1 MAIKTYSKGK
11 ATQLSTNFKSTEFDC
26 HGSGCCSTTQV
37 DEKLV
42 EYLQNIRNHFGK
54 PVNIS
59 SGYRCPTHNKNIG
72 GATGS
77 KHSKGQAADIYINGV
92 APAEIAKYAE
102 SIGILGI
109 GLYETSADG
118 YFVHV
123 DTRTTKSFWYGQKE
137 AYRSTFG
144 GTAIQKPSTLKVDT
158 SAIDAKKMW
167 NYFKSKGL
175 NDYGVA
181 GLMGNLYCES
191 ALRPCNLQQTYEKS
205 LGHTDE
211 SYTIAVDNGSYT
223 NFVND
228 KAGYGLAQWTYW
240 SLKEEMLN
248 YHKSKGKS
256 IGDGDT
262 QMEFLCHQ
270 LSKSYK
276 SVWTTLQ
283 TAKTVLEASNAV
295 LLKFERPADQSEAA
309 QKRRADAGQK
319 YYDLYASKEEVKVEV
334 PKEGG
339 NGKMKYNE
347 NNKPLVCMMTQSTCY
362 KGTST
367 MTPKGV
373 LWHST
378 GANNPTLKR
387 YVQPDDNAPNKDE
400 LIKIIGK
407 NQYGNDWNHI
417 NRQAG
422 LNCWIGKLADGTVAT
437 VQTMPWNYK
446 PWGCGSGS
454 KGSCNNGWIQFEIC
468 EDGLTDKNYFDKV
481 YKEACEIT
489 AYLCKMYNIDPKGT
503 VTVNGVKV
511 PTILCHADSYDYKMG
526 SNHGDVDHWF
536 PKHGKSMATARE
548 DVAKLLAADAPVT
561 PAPQPQPTPTP
572 APAKELYRVRKSW
585 DDAKSQIGAYSILD
599 NAKKACDTAGP
610 AYSVYDSKG
619 AKVYPES
626 VIEPPKPEPT
636 PTPSQPEV
644 KFPYLVKITASVLNV
659 RAGAGQNYK
668 VKTQVRKNEVYTIV
682 AQEDNWGKLKSGAGW
697 ICLDYTEKV

>member
-11 ATQLSTNFKSTEFDC
+11 ATQLSTNFRSTEFDC
-26 HGSGCCSTTQV
+26 HGSGCCSSTQI

-54 PVNIS
+54 PLNIS
-59 SGYRCPTHNKNIG
+59 SGYRCATHNKNIG

-77 KHSKGQAADIYINGV
+77 KHSKGQAADIYISGV
-92 APAEIAKYAE
+92 KPAEIAKYAE

-109 GLYETSADG
+109 GLYETDKDG

-123 DTRTTKSFWYGQKE
+123 DTRTTKSFWYGQGE

-144 GTAIQKPSTLKVDT
+144 GTATTTKPSTSTVDT

-167 NYFKSKGL
+167 DYFKSKGL

-205 LGHTDE
+205 LGYTDAE
-211 SYTIAVDNGSYT
+211 YTAAVDNGSYT

-240 SLKEEMLN
+240 SLKQEMLN

-283 TAKTVLEASNAV
+283 TATTVLEASNAV
-295 LLKFERPADQSEAA
+295 LLKFERPADQSVNVQNKRAA
-309 QKRRADAGQK
+309 AGQK
-319 YYDLYASKEEVKVEV
+319 YYDAYASKSNETQIEI

-387 YVQPDDNAPNKDE
+387 YVQPDDNAANKDE

-422 LNCWIGKLADGTVAT
+422 LNCWIGKLADGTVTT

-511 PTILCHADSYDYKMG
+511 PTILCHADSYDLKMG
-526 SNHGDVDHWF
+526 SNHGDVNHWF
-536 PKHGKSMATARE
+536 PKHGKSMETARN
-548 DVAKLLAADAPVT
+548 DVAELLAADAPAATITPTTPTVT
-561 PAPQPQPTPTP
+561 PVTTT
-572 APAKELYRVRKSW
+572 EMYRVRKSW
-585 DDAKSQIGAYSILD
+585 EDPKSQIGAYKSLD
-599 NAKKACDTAGP
+599 NAKKACDTAGSSI
-610 AYSVYDSKG
+610 YSVYNSKG
-619 AKVYPES
+619 EKVYPEN
-626 VIEPPKPEPT
+626 VIEPIEPE
-636 PTPSQPEV
+636 EV
-644 KFPYLVKITASVLNV
+644 KLPYLVRITASVLNV
-659 RAGAGQNYK
+659 RTGAGMNFRTR
-668 VKTQVRKNEVYTIV
+668 TQVRKNEVYTIV